1 MIRFIIVYYC
11 LSNICV
17 AFKPQLCKVLI
28 INECYILHRQV
39 KFQTNTMQ
47 FRNSIILYYET
58 LCAKSIEQRTRSI
71 LRFNVLYLA
80 VTI

>member
-1 MIRFIIVYYC
+1 MNGFIIVCCC

-17 AFKPQLCKVLI
+17 AFKPQLCNILI
-28 INECYILHRQV
+28 INDFYILFRQV

-58 LCAKSIEQRTRSI
+58 ICAKSIEQRTRSI
-71 LRFNVLYLA
+71 WGFNVLYLA